1 MCGIAGIV
9 GKQLRHEREAAVRQ
23 MTNRIAHRGP
33 DGEGF
38 FNGRHFSL
46 GHRRLSIIDL
56 ADGHQPLANED
67 ETIWLTFNGEIYN
80 YKELRKQLI
89 SAGHQFKTNS
99 DSEVIVHA
107 YEQWGPDCVERFRG
121 MFAFGLLD
129 LNTNRLMLARD
140 QLGIKPLYYQCQ
152 NGRTAFS
159 SELPALLEASDTRPE
174 ISLSSMEFF
183 LRYRYIPAP
192 DTAYKN
198 IYKLPPATYQ
208 IYDLHGTKLWER
220 EFWQLSYEPNHSRTE
235 EEWTEAFE
243 EVLVDSVRAHL
254 VADVPFGAFLSGG
267 IDSTL
272 IVATMAKL
280 LNKEVRAYTIDFDEQ
295 PFSERK
301 FATEAALELG
311 IELKHDVVRPDLLGT
326 LQELFNGYGEPFA
339 DTSAVPT
346 RWVSELARR
355 DVPMVLS
362 GDGADEGFAGYHRY
376 GRWLDNNLFADAK
389 KIFKSPKRLLRSLL
403 ASAKLGIPTQR
414 RLRWEQDF
422 VGVFKRR
429 QRQQMWRPEHA
440 ELLDL
445 PCPAFV
451 DAAYEARH
459 LDKLTFAQHLDIKTY
474 LPGDILTKVDIASMQ
489 HGLEVR
495 TPFTDIRMMEFAAT
509 LPRNQRCQ
517 GMGEQRRLKVL
528 PKRML
533 AKSFPNE
540 FIERDKKGF
549 GIPMAEWL
557 QKGSPVRGYFDDMV
571 ASSNSPLFELFQ
583 RSAIQKQTDSFDQR
597 GTHATELWSLFVLAM
612 WMEQQTGSG
621 QIKAAA

>member
-9 GKQLRHEREAAVRQ
+9 GKQSRHERQAAVRR
-23 MTNRIAHRGP
+23 MTKRIAHRGP

-38 FNGRHFSL
+38 HDSHRFSF

-56 ADGHQPLANED
+56 SDGHQPLANED

-89 SAGHQFKTNS
+89 SAGHRFKTKS

-107 YEQWGPDCVERFRG
+107 YEQWGPDCVEHFRG
-121 MFAFGLLD
+121 MFAFGLVD
-129 LNTNRLMLARD
+129 TKTNRLMLARD
-140 QLGIKPLYYQCQ
+140 QLGIKPLYYRCT
-152 NGRTAFS
+152 NERTAFS
-159 SELPALLEASDTRPE
+159 SELPSLLQAFDGRPE
-174 ISLSSMEFF
+174 INLASIEFF

-192 DTAYKN
+192 DTAYKD
-198 IYKLPPATYQ
+198 IFKLPPATYQ
-208 IYDLHGTKLWER
+208 IYDLNGKKLWER
-220 EFWQLSYEPNHSRTE
+220 EYWQLNYAPDHSRSD

-243 EVLVDSVRAHL
+243 EVLFDSVRAHL

-280 LNKEVRAYTIDFDEQ
+280 LNKQVRAYTIDFDEQ

-301 FATEAALELG
+301 FATEAAQQLG
-311 IELKHDVVRPDLLGT
+311 IELKHDVVRPNLLGT

-376 GRWLDNNLFADAK
+376 SRWLDTSLLADAK
-389 KIFKSPKRLLRSLL
+389 KIFKAPKRLLRCLL
-403 ASAKLGIPTQR
+403 ASAQLGTTTQR

-440 ELLDL
+440 ELLEL
-445 PCPAFV
+445 PCPAFAN
-451 DAAYEARH
+451 AACEARH

-495 TPFTDIRMMEFAAT
+495 TPFTDVRVMEFAAT
-509 LPRNQRCQ
+509 LPRSQRCQ
-517 GMGEQRRLKVL
+517 GLFEKRRLKVL

-533 AKSFPNE
+533 GKSFSND
-540 FIERDKKGF
+540 FVEREKKGF

-557 QKGSPVRGYFDDMV
+557 QKGSPVRSCFDDLV
-571 ASSNSPLFELFQ
+571 ASANSPLFDLFQ

-597 GTHATELWSLFVLAM
+597 GVFSTELWSLFVLAM
-612 WMEQQTGSG
+612 WMDQHTSTCE
-621 QIKAAA
+621 IKAAA